1 MKIDIN
7 LLFRFFKDKHSSAEA
22 DALGEWLSADE
33 KHQEAFFEAFRLF
46 QAEEFLL
53 EEKKAKG
60 KTVWWSFAAAAAIAA
75 LFMSGLFFNRVREMK
90 PLQQQLAAYERQV
103 NILQTSPGE
112 RVNLTLPDGSRVHLN
127 ADSRLEYYPVQ
138 TGAARRVKLDGEALF
153 EVKSDPSHPFIVE
166 TFNHQVKATGTRFN
180 VSAVEAERIFC
191 TTLMKGKV
199 QVSDNEGKEEQE
211 MRPGQR
217 VSWEEGVLSIKD
229 VEDPEEAAIW
239 SKGIISISG
248 IPFDR
253 LMNIFERSF
262 GVNIIIDR
270 EKLPEVH
277 YGMAK
282 VRISNG
288 IGYAFSVLQKR
299 SEFKY
304 RYDEE
309 TQTYHIY

>member
-1 MKIDIN
+1 M
-7 LLFRFFKDKHSSAEA
+7 
-22 DALGEWLSADE
+22 
-33 KHQEAFFEAFRLF
+33 
-46 QAEEFLL
+46 
-53 EEKKAKG
+53 
-60 KTVWWSFAAAAAIAA
+60 
-75 LFMSGLFFNRVREMK
+75 
-90 PLQQQLAAYERQV
+90 
-103 NILQTSPGE
+103 
-112 RVNLTLPDGSRVHLN
+112 
-127 ADSRLEYYPVQ
+127 
-138 TGAARRVKLDGEALF
+138 F

-229 VEDPEEAAIW
+229 VEDPEEAALW